1 MRIGMESHQL
11 CKSPWLSETLLASG
25 GNRGFLWALG
35 FGFCGFDTIRVKL
48 AALIKALGHSAFV
61 AAVAHIKRPFCW
73 LRLFQRFVAVVQPLL
88 RPISE
93 YEPV

>member
-1 MRIGMESHQL
+1 MGNHQHD
-11 CKSPWLSETLLASG
+11 KPPWFSETLFASG
-25 GNRGFLWALG
+25 GDRGFFGALG
-35 FGFCGFDTIRVKL
+35 FGFSGFNTIGVKL
-48 AALIKALGHSAFV
+48 AALIKALGHSAFI

-73 LRLFQRFVAVVQPLL
+73 LLRGFAAVRPPL